1 MAVSVRPRWWKS
13 RRRLSLLAV
22 GAFVAAPT
30 SFGVYAALVGGPG
43 AGTAVADAEESPA
56 RVEPIGKTG
65 LNRVVLNSSAAKRLD
80 IKTAPVSNVLV
91 NGKRRSVVPYAAV
104 LYDSNGDTWT
114 YTSPKPLVYVRHD
127 IRVDYVKADLAVL
140 SFGPHLGT
148 AVVTAGAAELWGIE
162 YGGIEED

>member
-1 MAVSVRPRWWKS
+1 
-13 RRRLSLLAV
+13 LLAA

-30 SFGVYAALVGGPG
+30 SFGVYAALGGG
-43 AGTAVADAEESPA
+43 APEGTAAADAEGSPA
-56 RVEPIGKTG
+56 IVEPIGKTG

-80 IKTAPVSNVLV
+80 IRTAPVSNAVV
-91 NGKRRSVVPYAAV
+91 NGERRRVVPYAAV

-127 IRVDYVKADLAVL
+127 IRVAYIKADLAVL
-140 SFGPHLGT
+140 SLGPHLGT